1 MVIYFKPMSH
11 QSGVLTAFPQR
22 LKNCRSSRCALCKR
36 QQRWTD
42 RPTDRRTDATK
53 QIHYSP
59 HDKKVCRRYKV
70 DTKCYGRKDGR
81 AL

>member
-1 MVIYFKPMSH
+1 MVIYLKPEVRAV
-11 QSGVLTAFPQR
+11 SGR
-22 LKNCRSSRCALCKR
+22 
-36 QQRWTD
+36 TD

-53 QIHYSP
+53 RIHYSP
-59 HDKKVCRRYKV
+59 HMIKMCRRYKV

>member
-1 MVIYFKPMSH
+1 MSH

-22 LKNCRSSRCALCKR
+22 FKKMQIAEVRAVQTLCRVRPTIGRSV
-36 QQRWTD
+36 

-53 QIHYSP
+53 RIYYSP
-59 HDKKVCRRYKV
+59 NNKKVFRRYEV
-70 DTKCYGRKDGR
+70 DTKYYGRKDGR

>member
-1 MVIYFKPMSH
+1 MVIYLKPMSH
-11 QSGVLTAFPQR
+11 QSGVLTAFPQQTPAT
-22 LKNCRSSRCALCKR
+22 L
-36 QQRWTD
+36 D

-53 QIHYSP
+53 RIHYSP
-59 HDKKVCRRYKV
+59 PPDKKVCRRYEV